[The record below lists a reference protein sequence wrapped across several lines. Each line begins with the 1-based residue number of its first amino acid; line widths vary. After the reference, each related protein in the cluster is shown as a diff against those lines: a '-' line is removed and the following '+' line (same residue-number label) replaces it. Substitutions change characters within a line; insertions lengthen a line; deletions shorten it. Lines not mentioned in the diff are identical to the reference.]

1 MKSLEWFNCLSLRR
15 SVTEGRVTL
24 NQNPIVPSS
33 LSSAV
38 GVFEASIS
46 ARWKLLLVLYSAFG
60 LWKMPTF
67 WKHSRFDMLSREYVP
82 SGNL

>member
-24 NQNPIVPSS
+24 NQNPVVLSS

-38 GVFEASIS
+38 GVFEAFIS
-46 ARWKLLLVLYSAFG
+46 AR
-60 LWKMPTF
+60 
-67 WKHSRFDMLSREYVP
+67 
-82 SGNL
+82 